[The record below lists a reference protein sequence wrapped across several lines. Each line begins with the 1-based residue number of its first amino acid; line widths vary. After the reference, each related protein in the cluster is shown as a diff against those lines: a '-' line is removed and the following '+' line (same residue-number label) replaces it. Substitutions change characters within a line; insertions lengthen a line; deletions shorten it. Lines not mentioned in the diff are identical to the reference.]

1 MTPDWWH
8 VYNNVKHHFS
18 ENFEK
23 ANLKNIRDILAGAFL
38 LNIVHVPAYLR
49 LIEYGVVKSGYT
61 MKVSFTLNTGWQERV
76 KELIRKNK
84 SLGNIETALF
94 SYDYR
99 KEDESLASSDF
110 PQ

>member
-1 MTPDWWH
+1 M
-8 VYNNVKHHFS
+8 
-18 ENFEK
+18 
-23 ANLKNIRDILAGAFL
+23 
-38 LNIVHVPAYLR
+38 PAYLR
-49 LIEYGVVKSGYT
+49 LMEYDVVKSGYAFKLT
-61 MKVSFTLNTGWQERV
+61 FTLKDGWQERV